1 MVDFGRRPR
10 GHIGDRSKK
19 KIGTTLN
26 KMSVCY
32 RHPPAQIFCY
42 HLLIEDDTFRSSKL
56 YESFPFYDDRKLFSD
71 RGISLVSVIL
81 SLSFLLDLQWTLENR
96 NDWKPIDAWQ
106 VGRRW
111 ITVDYTPS
119 SIKSV
124 GQSPLEQ
131 LYIYPGLQPDRTFYI
146 YIWTELRKPNILIDD
161 VHLNRVESF
170 DNVIQCQ
177 RNSSKTL
184 SWRDSVIHQVHHH
197 EIRCRKW
204 TFRLILY
211 KTLSTPV
218 SKKKKST
225 WWVYFEILSIFP
237 PTGQH

>member
-1 MVDFGRRPR
+1 M
-10 GHIGDRSKK
+10 
-19 KIGTTLN
+19 
-26 KMSVCY
+26 
-32 RHPPAQIFCY
+32 
-42 HLLIEDDTFRSSKL
+42 
-56 YESFPFYDDRKLFSD
+56 
-71 RGISLVSVIL
+71 
-81 SLSFLLDLQWTLENR
+81 ENR

-106 VGRRW
+106 VGSRW

-131 LYIYPGLQPDRTFYI
+131 LYISPALLSDKTFYI

-184 SWRDSVIHQVHHH
+184 SWRDSVIHQAHHH

-218 SKKKKST
+218 SKKKKSV
-225 WWVYFEILSIFP
+225 WWVYFEILSIFTSNRP
-237 PTGQH
+237 ALNINWGIDKFRNSRSNAQRVTIFSVRPWTAVRTPSNTLKKNEITSIEINFFVFCVLFLCFVCCSTLS